1 MLIKSK
7 SPRAPS
13 HTGMIQQNRKVN
25 ALVYIQKKQEQELRL
40 YVEGLALAS
49 HQPRQISLN

>member
-13 HTGMIQQNRKVN
+13 HAGMIRQNRKVN